1 MVDIFLKRRYKMR
14 VFIFSASAT
23 SSGPSPS
30 LLTFSLM
37 IALRRQGIPCL
48 LDVII
53 ALPYIDKHFPEN
65 RNTLLIL
72 FDLSSIGSRRIGE
85 LLARK
90 AWLDRHPLL
99 Y

>member
-37 IALRRQGIPCL
+37 IAVTGVKEFLVFL
-48 LDVII
+48 M
-53 ALPYIDKHFPEN
+53 
-65 RNTLLIL
+65 
-72 FDLSSIGSRRIGE
+72 
-85 LLARK
+85 
-90 AWLDRHPLL
+90 
-99 Y
+99 